1 MLRSTTELSDCTIG
15 ATDGTIGSVK
25 DVYFDDDKWV
35 VRYLIVATGEWLSSR
50 KVLISPMAIGEANW
64 VKKILPVSITRTQ
77 CPGVETAD
85 RLDSPD

>member
-35 VRYLIVATGEWLSSR
+35 VRSYRRYRRVVVQSQGLDLTHG
-50 KVLISPMAIGEANW
+50 
-64 VKKILPVSITRTQ
+64 
-77 CPGVETAD
+77 D
-85 RLDSPD
+85 R